1 MDVIRVERV
10 DKIFGKINALRG
22 VSLNVPDGCI
32 LGLIGPNG
40 AGKTTLLN
48 TINGLYKPDGGHI
61 YFENRDITQMEI
73 YEIAQ
78 LGISRTFQIV
88 RTFRRLSVI
97 ENMFAA
103 AIYSKHE
110 SRFHLERAETLLAFV
125 GLLEKRDQYAYELS
139 GGQQKLLEFARA
151 LMPDP
156 KSILMDEPFA
166 GVHPEIKGQ
175 LRDNIKEMNK
185 KEKKTFVVVS
195 HDMES
200 IEDLC
205 HRLVVLNIGE
215 KLTEGSTQEVLSSK
229 KVLDAYL
236 GE

>member
-1 MDVIRVERV
+1 MIRIEQVT
-10 DKIFGKINALRG
+10 KNFGEINALRS
-22 VSLNVPDGCI
+22 VSLNVPSGCI

-48 TINGLYKPDGGHI
+48 TINGVYKPDGGHI
-61 YFENRDITQMEI
+61 YFEDRDLSDLEVH
-73 YEIAQ
+73 EIAQ

-88 RTFRRLSVI
+88 RTFRRLSTL

-103 AIYSKHE
+103 SIYSKHE
-110 SRFHLERAETLLAFV
+110 SRLDLQRGEDLLKFV
-125 GLLEKRDQYAYELS
+125 GLLEKKDQYAYELS

-156 KSILMDEPFA
+156 KTILMDEPFA

-175 LRDNIKEMNK
+175 LRDNIREMNK
-185 KEKKTFVVVS
+185 REKKTFIVVS

-205 HRLVVLNIGE
+205 HRLVVLNIGA
-215 KLTEGSTQEVLSSK
+215 KLAEGETKEVLSSK
-229 KVLDAYL
+229 DVIDAYL

>member
-1 MDVIRVERV
+1 MDLIRIEQVT
-10 DKIFGKINALRG
+10 KNFGEINALRR
-22 VSLNVPDGCI
+22 VSLNVPSGCI

-48 TINGLYKPDGGHI
+48 TINGVYKPDGGHI
-61 YFENRDITQMEI
+61 YFEDRDLSDLEVH
-73 YEIAQ
+73 EIAQ

-88 RTFRRLSVI
+88 RTFRRLSAL

-103 AIYSKHE
+103 SIYSKHE
-110 SRFHLERAETLLAFV
+110 SRLDLERAEDLLKFV

-156 KSILMDEPFA
+156 KTILMDEPFA

-175 LRDNIKEMNK
+175 LRDNIREMNK
-185 KEKKTFVVVS
+185 REKKTFIVVS

-215 KLTEGSTQEVLSSK
+215 KLAEGETKDVLSSK
-229 KVLDAYL
+229 EVIDAYL

>member
-1 MDVIRVERV
+1 MDLIRIEQVT
-10 DKIFGKINALRG
+10 KNFGEINALRS
-22 VSLNVPDGCI
+22 VSLNVPSGCI

-48 TINGLYKPDGGHI
+48 TINGVYKPDGGHI
-61 YFENRDITQMEI
+61 YFEDRDLSDLEVH
-73 YEIAQ
+73 EIAQ

-88 RTFRRLSVI
+88 RTFRRLSAL

-103 AIYSKHE
+103 SIYSKHE
-110 SRFHLERAETLLAFV
+110 SRLDLQRGEDLLKFV
-125 GLLEKRDQYAYELS
+125 GLLEKKDQYAYELS

-156 KSILMDEPFA
+156 KTILMDEPFA

-175 LRDNIKEMNK
+175 LRDNIREMNK
-185 KEKKTFVVVS
+185 REKKTFIVVS

-205 HRLVVLNIGE
+205 HRLVVLNIGA
-215 KLTEGSTQEVLSSK
+215 KLAEGETKEVLSSK
-229 KVLDAYL
+229 DVIDAYL

>member
-1 MDVIRVERV
+1 MDLIRIEQVT
-10 DKIFGKINALRG
+10 KNFGEINALRS
-22 VSLNVPDGCI
+22 VSLNVPSGCI

-48 TINGLYKPDGGHI
+48 TINGVYKPDGGHI
-61 YFENRDITQMEI
+61 YFEDRDLSDLEVH
-73 YEIAQ
+73 EIAQ

-88 RTFRRLSVI
+88 RTFRRLSAL

-103 AIYSKHE
+103 SIYSKHE
-110 SRFHLERAETLLAFV
+110 SRLDLERAEDLLKFV

-156 KSILMDEPFA
+156 KTILMDEPFA

-175 LRDNIKEMNK
+175 LRDNIREMNK
-185 KEKKTFVVVS
+185 REKKTFIVVS

-205 HRLVVLNIGE
+205 HRLVVLNIGA
-215 KLTEGSTQEVLSSK
+215 KLAEGETKEVLSSK
-229 KVLDAYL
+229 DVIDAYL

>member
-1 MDVIRVERV
+1 MIRIEQVT
-10 DKIFGKINALRG
+10 KNFGEINALRS
-22 VSLNVPDGCI
+22 VSLNVPSGCI

-48 TINGLYKPDGGHI
+48 TINGVYKPDGGHI
-61 YFENRDITQMEI
+61 YFEDRDLSDLEVH
-73 YEIAQ
+73 EIAQ

-88 RTFRRLSVI
+88 RTFRRLSAL

-103 AIYSKHE
+103 SIYSKHE
-110 SRFHLERAETLLAFV
+110 SRLDLQRGEDLLKFV
-125 GLLEKRDQYAYELS
+125 GLLEKKDQYAYELS

-156 KSILMDEPFA
+156 KTILMDEPFA

-175 LRDNIKEMNK
+175 LRDNIREMNK
-185 KEKKTFVVVS
+185 REKKTFIVVS

-205 HRLVVLNIGE
+205 HRLVVLNIGA
-215 KLTEGSTQEVLSSK
+215 KLAEGETKEVLSSK
-229 KVLDAYL
+229 DVIDAYL